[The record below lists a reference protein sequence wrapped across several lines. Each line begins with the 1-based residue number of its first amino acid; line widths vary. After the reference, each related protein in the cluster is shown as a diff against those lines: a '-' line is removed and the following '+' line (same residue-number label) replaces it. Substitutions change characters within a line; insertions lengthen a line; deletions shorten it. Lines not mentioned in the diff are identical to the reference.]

1 MHKINTVVRQISYV
15 MIVLFSMVLTGC
27 KNGGESQAAI
37 LAPAAPTV
45 LSAPTNAIIP
55 GATCS
60 VASGAGIPTVTIS
73 DPTSGNQAATT
84 STTNIAGGG
93 KEITATFSMAMNPAT
108 ISATS
113 FEIAPVG
120 GAVLVP
126 MSVSYDTSTY
136 VATLTTTSPLKPGTS
151 YLVVINSSVT
161 SATDI
166 AIGCGYAWT
175 FKTVTPAATGLAQ
188 VNLGLVAPYAIASAA
203 GVTNTATAPLSHING
218 NTVLDPTANCN
229 GVPVD
234 NIGGFGTCGGDAPTI
249 NGTVITP
256 VYPDTTTANA
266 VTAALQADYNSITPA
281 NLPGAIVLGCGT
293 IGTGGGGGSLVGCA
307 GNATLPPG
315 LYISATNSS
324 IGITG
329 TLTLDGQGD
338 TNSVFVFQAPST
350 LTTAAG
356 GTQAAPASQIV
367 LINGAKASNV
377 FWQVGSSA
385 TIGTNSIFEGNV
397 LANTSVTM
405 STSATSCGRLL
416 AGAITSSGAFSF
428 DTNIVSVP
436 GNTSAPTSCQ

>member
-1 MHKINTVVRQISYV
+1 MYKLDVVTKRIPYV
-15 MIVLFSMVLTGC
+15 MVVLLTIVLAGC
-27 KNGGESQAAI
+27 KNGGENQSPI
-37 LAPAAPTV
+37 LAPPGPTL
-45 LSAPTNAIIP
+45 LSPPSNAIIP
-55 GATCS
+55 GALCS
-60 VASGAGIPTVTIS
+60 AASGATIPTVAIS
-73 DPTSGNQAATT
+73 DPTNGNQAATT

-93 KEITATFSMAMNPAT
+93 KEITATFSMPMNPAT
-108 ISATS
+108 ITARS

-120 GAVLVP
+120 GATLVP
-126 MSVSYDTSTY
+126 MSVSYDPSTY
-136 VATLTTTSPLKPGTS
+136 VATLTTTSPLNPGTS
-151 YLVVINSSVT
+151 YIVVINTSVT
-161 SATDI
+161 SANDI
-166 AIGCGYAWT
+166 AIGCGYAWR

-218 NTVLDPTANCN
+218 NTVLDPTATCN
-229 GVPVD
+229 SVAVG
-234 NIGGFGTCGGDAPTI
+234 NAGTFGTCGGDAPTI

-256 VYPDTTTANA
+256 GYPDTTTANA
-266 VTAALQADYNSITPA
+266 VMSALKSDYNNITPA
-281 NLPGAIVLGCGT
+281 NLPGATVLGCGT
-293 IGTGGGGGSLVGCA
+293 IGTGGGAGAGIGCA

-324 IGITG
+324 IGVTG

-356 GTQAAPASQIV
+356 GTQAAPASQII

-385 TIGTNSIFEGNV
+385 TIGNNSIFEGNV

-405 STSATSCGRLL
+405 DTSSTSCGRLL
-416 AGAITSSGAFSF
+416 AGAITSSGAFAF
-428 DTNIVSVP
+428 DTNVVSVP
-436 GNTSAPTSCQ
+436 GNTYAPASCQ